1 MKKIKKQTDGK
12 WTQTNEKIDKITDK
26 KKQKNVG
33 TELLKRRR
41 ENKQKE
47 NKQLNTERIQQTSF
61 KLPYSLTRKSAPLLK
76 ENSTYMKCKVL
87 PRQPCCTGQSCP
99 QSQVLYKLGPERLT
113 WLGNS
118 NLFTKDN
125 IPG

>member
-76 ENSTYMKCKVL
+76 VN
-87 PRQPCCTGQSCP
+87 
-99 QSQVLYKLGPERLT
+99 
-113 WLGNS
+113 
-118 NLFTKDN
+118 
-125 IPG
+125 